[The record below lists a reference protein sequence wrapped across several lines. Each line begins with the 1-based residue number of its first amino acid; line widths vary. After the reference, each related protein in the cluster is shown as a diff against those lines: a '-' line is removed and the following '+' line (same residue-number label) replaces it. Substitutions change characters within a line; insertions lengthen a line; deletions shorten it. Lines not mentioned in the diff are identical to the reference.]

1 LNHESDSLACGSV
14 GLGEEGVHL
23 DTADTVAL
31 DHAELDV
38 SLVSPGGSPRVLD
51 EPVVATVLGT
61 VADGKD
67 GVIEVESAGYVVQ
80 DTRGVVFE
88 AILSRLN
95 CNSSR
100 LLSYGGFHLGHIIW
114 IHQDVI
120 HDGNGSG
127 RGRIVLTI
135 STLSISRSVR
145 INRLKLGIDAGL
157 IVLVGLYLITTLA
170 TMVLIVVALDELL
183 LRERK

>member
-1 LNHESDSLACGSV
+1 MKDSEPPSV
-14 GLGEEGVHL
+14 GYREGRIFL
-23 DTADTVAL
+23 NTTDTFTF
-31 DHAELDV
+31 DHGDLDV
-38 SLVSPGGSPRVLD
+38 TIFSPVSAPRVLD

-95 CNSSR
+95 GNSSR

-135 STLSISRSVR
+135 STHSISRSVR